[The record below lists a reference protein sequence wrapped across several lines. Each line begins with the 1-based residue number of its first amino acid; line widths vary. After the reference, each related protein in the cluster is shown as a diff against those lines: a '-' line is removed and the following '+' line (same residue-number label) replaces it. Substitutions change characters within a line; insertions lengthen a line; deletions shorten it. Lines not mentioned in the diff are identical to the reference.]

1 MIAAVNSTKT
11 MASLPKGW
19 RWVKLGEVV
28 HRLSPATRR
37 LKTHEYKEHGRIA
50 VVDQGR
56 DLIAGYTD
64 DDQARTGVASPVI
77 VFGDHT
83 KVVKYVDFDFAIGA
97 DGVVLLDAVKG
108 VDLRFLYYGLCQVR
122 LPDMGYGRHYQF
134 LGDQDIPLPPLA
146 EQKRIAAILNEQMA
160 AVERARKAAEEQ
172 AHAAELYPVALVRE
186 SLQKSRPRRMV
197 LGECLEEVRTG
208 IGPDWAKYPVL
219 GATRQGLAPAK
230 DPVGKTPERYKPVTC
245 GTVFYNPMRILL
257 GSIAMVDD
265 SDTPGI
271 TSPDYVVVQ
280 GKEGV
285 LDSRW
290 FYYWF
295 RSPFGAHLVESL
307 SRGAVRER
315 ILFNRLAEGM
325 IEIPSIDA
333 QEEASAKMRDVAAS
347 RKTIAEQLDIINRLP
362 AALLRRAFEGEL

>member
-37 LKTHEYKEHGRIA
+37 LKTHEYKERGRIA

-77 VFGDHT
+77 VSGDHT

-160 AVERARKAAEEQ
+160 AVERARKAAEE
-172 AHAAELYPVALVRE
+172 ELE
-186 SLQKSRPRRMV
+186 
-197 LGECLEEVRTG
+197 T
-208 IGPDWAKYPVL
+208 
-219 GATRQGLAPAK
+219 
-230 DPVGKTPERYKPVTC
+230 
-245 GTVFYNPMRILL
+245 
-257 GSIAMVDD
+257 
-265 SDTPGI
+265 
-271 TSPDYVVVQ
+271 
-280 GKEGV
+280 
-285 LDSRW
+285 
-290 FYYWF
+290 
-295 RSPFGAHLVESL
+295 
-307 SRGAVRER
+307 
-315 ILFNRLAEGM
+315 
-325 IEIPSIDA
+325 
-333 QEEASAKMRDVAAS
+333 
-347 RKTIAEQLDIINRLP
+347 INRLP